1 MIANIERDTP
11 RSGCQPMGRGSDCER
26 FGTEELVVTPYESSF
41 VLSNA
46 DPKPPLLTINT
57 INTIKRRSK
66 AGRCASLGKG
76 VGLPYGLPYASL
88 GFTK

>member
-26 FGTEELVVTPYESSF
+26 FGTEELVVTPYESLF

-46 DPKPPLLTINT
+46 DPKPPYLCLQ
-57 INTIKRRSK
+57 
-66 AGRCASLGKG
+66 
-76 VGLPYGLPYASL
+76 
-88 GFTK
+88 